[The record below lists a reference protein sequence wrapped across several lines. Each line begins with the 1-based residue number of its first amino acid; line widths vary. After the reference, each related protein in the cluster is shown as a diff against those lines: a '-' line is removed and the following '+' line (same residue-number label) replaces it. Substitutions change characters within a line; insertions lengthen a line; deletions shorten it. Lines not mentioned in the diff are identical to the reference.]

1 MFGRDICV
9 CVSRDTLD
17 IGSWCDATSLW
28 KCSLWVDREL
38 RRYLVFLF
46 QNLCVGESCVSVCV
60 GEGCI
65 SVCVWGEGGGGVS
78 VISKVCYILYLLF

>member
-38 RRYLVFLF
+38 RRYLVLLF

-60 GEGCI
+60 GEGECVHEENEC
-65 SVCVWGEGGGGVS
+65 VCVD
-78 VISKVCYILYLLF
+78 SKCVCKS

>member
-1 MFGRDICV
+1 MCEQ
-9 CVSRDTLD
+9 DTLD

-46 QNLCVGESCVSVCV
+46 QNLCVGESCVSVVWVKVVYPCV
-60 GEGCI
+60 F
-65 SVCVWGEGGGGVS
+65 GGGGGGS
-78 VISKVCYILYLLF
+78 

>member
-46 QNLCVGESCVSVCV
+46 QNSVWV
-60 GEGCI
+60 K
-65 SVCVWGEGGGGVS
+65 VVYPCVWVKVVYPCVFGGRGGGS
-78 VISKVCYILYLLF
+78 